1 MFKFAMLMKDLP
13 SMREPRMTGP
23 GFVVWM
29 VWKGDLAEAIPR
41 TFQDYGG
48 MRIAEDRG
56 QSLWFFFTKDVFHGL
71 ARLQVWAKMN
81 ALPVYIQ
88 VLPAKLHVGF
98 QLEISL
104 SIASELFSQQAMTPD
119 EFAVWIHP
127 QVRQDVE
134 NIPGITLEDVE
145 SMTGLASA
153 SWRTLRADPRLS
165 FGSTLGWYFILKPLG
180 NPLDK
185 AFIEGWR
192 IFFGELQR
200 MLTRM
205 KLKYILHNN
214 YLVFQLDSYRTLRQW
229 CSDLLHMIRSS
240 KDSEEGLY
248 WPSVMAA
255 VEKGGLHFNEDLP
268 NKVGLD
274 WNQMTPDFPHM
285 SYRTAFLLGEGF
297 KIKDVSYSLERSKL
311 TDWCYTHLAA
321 GDLAE
326 VSGSLQVTLPVAL
339 LAGPGQPCF
348 YCGLRNHT
356 ENQCP
361 SRELNSR
368 DLGAW
373 SELALLPM
381 EKINAGLKELG
392 DLVKDNPLSSMS
404 NNLKGG
410 DPPQVILR
418 CIYEI
423 NAYAQFRTMTLVWRA
438 LGEDMPEGLVRVAP
452 AERHPYVVHM
462 ENVLAGDP
470 LKAERMARQESL
482 RAPRDFQYYNVQAVI
497 CLERGEFERAGGLFR
512 EGDLVS
518 QNSLQYAYHRYMQGR
533 MHEVQANFDQAMSA
547 YRQAAELAPKWLE
560 PLYRQAASMVKMGFS
575 EHALPMF
582 DDLIARDPNMFNRI
596 IIDPELERG
605 AIQLMSYL
613 WGRWMSAKEE
623 ADASKKKL
631 EELSEEFGEWF
642 GRDSEFGQENQK
654 VIRQLLDLHAVDNY
668 VAMSRMV
675 SGHGRLMK
683 ALKNKVDA
691 EVRIIQR
698 QGEDFRD
705 RLKDIH
711 REVSWFPFPKT
722 LRDFNKD
729 FNFCVQKLKWVKEQ
743 HFQIAENFRRSREFY
758 DQVDEKLTKLSRSLV
773 TLKIVRDSTLFA
785 MILGKSFMWLEIIGL
800 GLALV
805 LMPVIVYFA
814 EKSPPGFWRD
824 IIVNQKWGLQKGL
837 IIVLSVGALTI
848 SLLRTAMVFD
858 KKKAKLF
865 EEQEAQERAIRAA
878 RDSRRR
884 NGR

>member
-1 MFKFAMLMKDLP
+1 MFKFSTLMKDLP
-13 SMREPRMTGP
+13 SMREPRMSGP

-48 MRIAEDRG
+48 LRISEDRG

-98 QLEISL
+98 QLEITL
-104 SIASELFSQQAMTPD
+104 SIASELFGQQAMVPD

-134 NIPGITLEDVE
+134 NIPGISLDDVE
-145 SMTGLASA
+145 NMTGLASA

-192 IFFGELQR
+192 KFFGELQI

-214 YLVFQLDSYRTLRQW
+214 FLIFQLDSYRTLRQW
-229 CSDLLHMIRSS
+229 CGDILQMIRAS
-240 KDSEEGLY
+240 KGCEDCVY
-248 WPSVMAA
+248 WPSVMVA
-255 VEKGGLHFNEDLP
+255 VEKGTLHFNEELP

-285 SYRTAFLLGEGF
+285 SYRTAFLLGGGF

-311 TDWCYTHLAA
+311 TDWCYVLLAE
-321 GDLAE
+321 GDLAQA
-326 VSGSLQVTLPVAL
+326 SGSLQVSLPVAL
-339 LAGPGQPCF
+339 LAGQSQPCF
-348 YCGLRNHT
+348 YCGLRNHS

-361 SRELNSR
+361 SRELSAR
-368 DLGAW
+368 DLAAW
-373 SELALLPM
+373 SELAVLPM
-381 EKINAGLKELG
+381 DKINAGLKELG
-392 DLVKDNPLSSMS
+392 DAVKDNPLVAISDL
-404 NNLKGG
+404 LKG
-410 DPPQVILR
+410 DEPSRVILR
-418 CIYEI
+418 SIYEI
-423 NAYAQFRTMTLVWRA
+423 NAYAQFRTMTLVWRCM
-438 LGEDMPEGLVRVAP
+438 GGDMPESLAKLAP
-452 AERHPYVVHM
+452 AERHPYVVQL
-462 ENVLAGDP
+462 ENILAGDP

-482 RAPRDFQYYNVQAVI
+482 RAPREFQYYNVQAVI
-497 CLERGEFERAGGLFR
+497 CLERGEFERAAGLFK

-518 QNSLQYAYHRYMQGR
+518 QTPLQYAFHRYMQGR
-533 MHEVQANFDQAMSA
+533 LHEVQANFDQAMTS
-547 YRQAAELAPKWLE
+547 YRQAAELAPRWNE

-582 DDLIARDPNMFNRI
+582 DELIGRDPNIFNRI

-605 AIQLMSYL
+605 SIQLMSYL
-613 WGRWMSAKEE
+613 WGKWMTAKEE

-631 EELSEEFGEWF
+631 EELAEEFNEWF
-642 GRDSEFGQENQK
+642 GRDSDFNRDNQQ

-675 SGHGRLMK
+675 NGYGRLMK
-683 ALKNKVDA
+683 ALKSKVDV
-691 EVRIIQR
+691 EVRVIQR
-698 QGEDFRD
+698 QGDEFKE

-722 LRDFNKD
+722 LREFNKD
-729 FNFCVQKLKWVKEQ
+729 FNFCVHKLKWVREQ
-743 HFQIAENFRRSREFY
+743 HFQIAENFRRSREFF

-785 MILGKSFMWLEIIGL
+785 MILGKSFMWLEIVGL

-805 LMPVIVYFA
+805 TMPVIVYFA

-824 IIVNQKWGLQKGL
+824 IIVGQKWGLQKGL
-837 IIVLSVGALTI
+837 IIVLSVVALTV
-848 SLLRTAMVFD
+848 SLLRTALVFD

-865 EEQEAQERAIRAA
+865 EEYEAQERAVRDAKRRA
-878 RDSRRR
+878 
-884 NGR
+884 GR

>member
-1 MFKFAMLMKDLP
+1 MFKFSMLMKDLP
-13 SMREPRMTGP
+13 SMREPRMMGA
-23 GFVVWM
+23 GYAVWM
-29 VWKGDLAEAIPR
+29 VWRGDLADAIPR

-48 MRIAEDRG
+48 MRISEDRG

-81 ALPVYIQ
+81 ALPVYVQ
-88 VLPAKLHVGF
+88 VLPAKLLVGF
-98 QLEISL
+98 QLEITL
-104 SIASELFSQQAMTPD
+104 SVASELFTQQAMVPD

-127 QVRQDVE
+127 QVRQDAE
-134 NIPGITLEDVE
+134 NIPGVTLEDVE
-145 SMTGLASA
+145 SITGLASA

-192 IFFGELQR
+192 NFFGELQR

-205 KLKYILHNN
+205 KLKYILHSN
-214 YLVFQLDSYRTLRQW
+214 YLIFQLDSYRTLRQW
-229 CSDLLHMIRSS
+229 CLDILQMIRASKSS
-240 KDSEEGLY
+240 DEGVY

-255 VEKGGLHFNEDLP
+255 VEKGGLHFNEELP
-268 NKVGLD
+268 NKVALD

-285 SYRTAFLLGEGF
+285 TYRTAFLLGAGF

-311 TDWCYTHLAA
+311 TDWCYAHLAE
-321 GDLAE
+321 GDLAQ
-326 VSGSLQVTLPVAL
+326 VSGSLQVSMPVAL
-339 LAGPGQPCF
+339 LAGPSQPCF

-368 DLGAW
+368 DLSAW
-373 SELALLPM
+373 TELALLPM
-381 EKINAGLKELG
+381 EGINSGLKELG
-392 DLVKDNPLSSMS
+392 DAVKDNPLAAISAM
-404 NNLKGG
+404 LKGG
-410 DPPQVILR
+410 EPPRVILR
-418 CIYEI
+418 ALYEI
-423 NAYAQFRTMTLVWRA
+423 NAYSQFRSMHMVWRC
-438 LGEDMPEGLVRVAP
+438 LGEDMPDALAKLAP

-482 RAPRDFQYYNVQAVI
+482 RAPRDFQYYDVQAVI
-497 CLERGEFERAGGLFR
+497 CLERGEFERAQGLFK

-518 QNSLQYAYHRYMQGR
+518 QNALQYAYHRYMQGR
-533 MHEVQANFDQAMSA
+533 LAEVQGNFDQAMTA
-547 YRQAAELAPKWLE
+547 YRQASELAPKWLE
-560 PLYRQAASMVKMGFS
+560 PAYRQAASMVKMGFS

-582 DDLIARDPNMFNRI
+582 DDLIQRDPNVFNRI
-596 IIDPELERG
+596 LIDPELERG
-605 AIQLMSYL
+605 AIHLMSFL

-642 GRDSEFGQENQK
+642 GRDSDFGRENQE
-654 VIRQLLDLHAVDNY
+654 VIRQLLELHAVDNY
-668 VAMSRMV
+668 VAMIRMI
-675 SGHGRLMK
+675 SGHGRLLK
-683 ALKNKVDA
+683 ILKNKVDA
-691 EVRIIQR
+691 EVRVIQR
-698 QGEDFRD
+698 QGEEFKE

-711 REVSWFPFPKT
+711 KEVSWFPFPKT
-722 LRDFNKD
+722 LREFNKD

-805 LMPVIVYFA
+805 TMPVIVYFA
-814 EKSPPGFWRD
+814 EQAPPSFWRD
-824 IIVNQKWGLQKGL
+824 IIVHQKWGLQKGL
-837 IIVLSVGALTI
+837 IIVLSVMALTI
-848 SLLRTAMVFD
+848 SLLRTALVFD

-865 EEQEAQERAIRAA
+865 EEYENQERTA
-878 RDSRRR
+878 REAKRRR
-884 NGR
+884 